1 MIHLALCLLIA
12 AIGVIANVSYIND
25 DISPLEA
32 SKRPQ
37 SGSDSHSSTISEYQY
52 SLIDKRMHAND
63 VHMEYSYHLK
73 DSMQEPGMLN
83 KDTIHMFADEMEL
96 KTARHPAHDDDKDNT
111 SFNRFAKALHSY
123 ADKVQ
128 FFPFVTSDNVTLQGT
143 ISSSFPCLSSHAV

>member
-73 DSMQEPGMLN
+73 DSI
-83 KDTIHMFADEMEL
+83 D
-96 KTARHPAHDDDKDNT
+96 
-111 SFNRFAKALHSY
+111 Y
-123 ADKVQ
+123 
-128 FFPFVTSDNVTLQGT
+128 
-143 ISSSFPCLSSHAV
+143 